1 MCKINVKKSLLEVVE
16 KNNLEI
22 LKIDLIDS
30 NEAYVRYHGGN
41 RDMFPGKIY
50 STIEDLDFKVESF
63 HMQEDVQGTVY
74 CRDKDTKEPVW
85 IVSYGDEDDSWWEVN
100 RIPDFYKNNPQS
112 YRVKPEFKYRP
123 FKDAKE
129 CWAEMQKHQPFG
141 WIYDGGYRSSIVSIC
156 DTTVDIV
163 NISTNDI
170 MECLFSEMIEE
181 GYTFSDGTPF
191 GIKEK

>member
-1 MCKINVKKSLLEVVE
+1 MCEINVKKSLLEVVE

-50 STIEDLDFKVESF
+50 STIEDLNFKVESF

-85 IVSYGDEDDSWWEVN
+85 IVSYRDEDDSWWEVN

-112 YRVKPEFKYRP
+112 YRVKSEFKYRP
-123 FKDAKE
+123 FKDAEE
-129 CWAEMQKHQPFG
+129 CWNEMQKHQPFG
-141 WIYDGGYRSSIVSIC
+141 WVKVGDWYCTMREIRPTCAFCHGGGDVFHYEDMVKQI
-156 DTTVDIV
+156 
-163 NISTNDI
+163 
-170 MECLFSEMIEE
+170 
-181 GYTFSDGTPF
+181 TFADGTPF
-191 GIKEK
+191 GIREKV